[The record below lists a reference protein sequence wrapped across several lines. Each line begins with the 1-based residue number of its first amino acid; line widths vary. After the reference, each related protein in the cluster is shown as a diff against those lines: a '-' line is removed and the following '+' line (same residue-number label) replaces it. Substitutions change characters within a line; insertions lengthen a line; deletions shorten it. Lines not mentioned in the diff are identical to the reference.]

1 MKYPEDFESVVG
13 FDQIRSAIVGRFKY
27 PSTHDLALK
36 WKMQT
41 DLELVI
47 QQLDLLDQIAQLNV
61 TSPSVLS
68 LLGGD
73 ISGDIKHLGIEN
85 YYLEEPSLSA
95 VLQTIQTYQKLSI
108 ALQARS
114 SELPLLFALF
124 PVEDASKLTVLA
136 IGKVLDEFGEISASA
151 TPQYA
156 KISQEINRLEG
167 EARNVMRGIF
177 REWKSQGFTAETD
190 VTVREER
197 LVIPVLAEFKRRVQ
211 GFVKDISATGK
222 ILYVEPTQ
230 MLEMNNRLKEL
241 FAENS
246 GAGADFTTDYGR
258 IITASNLTDRD
269 HGSIDSDGFCTGEM
283 GLVYLGKGGKA

>member
-1 MKYPEDFESVVG
+1 
-13 FDQIRSAIVGRFKY
+13 
-27 PSTHDLALK
+27 
-36 WKMQT
+36 MQT

-47 QQLDLLDQIAQLNV
+47 QQLDLLDQIAQLNFA
-61 TSPSVLS
+61 TPSALN

-73 ISGDIKHLGIEN
+73 ISGDLKHLGIEN
-85 YYLEEPSLSA
+85 FYLEEPSLSA
-95 VLQTIQTYQKLSI
+95 ILQTIQTYQKLST

-124 PVEDASKLTVLA
+124 PVEDASKLIVAA
-136 IGKVLDEFGEISASA
+136 IGKVLDEFGEISARA

-197 LVIPVLAEFKRRVQ
+197 LVIPVLA
-211 GFVKDISATGK
+211 
-222 ILYVEPTQ
+222 
-230 MLEMNNRLKEL
+230 
-241 FAENS
+241 
-246 GAGADFTTDYGR
+246 
-258 IITASNLTDRD
+258 
-269 HGSIDSDGFCTGEM
+269 
-283 GLVYLGKGGKA
+283 